1 MVDNANPT
9 IIVSKCL
16 GFSSCRYNGQMIDNK
31 FIENLKNHVN
41 FITVCPEVE
50 IGLGIPRDPIKVISN
65 GDSFE
70 LYQSSTDKYFTDNMN
85 NFSISFLDS
94 LKEIDGFILK
104 SRSPSCA
111 KNDCKI
117 YATIEKSSSS
127 TKGPGLFAKN
137 VLNKF
142 PYTPFEDEGRLT
154 NARIRDHFLT
164 KVFTLHNF
172 RLIKTTNDISQL
184 IKFQNDNKY
193 LFIAY
198 NQKGQ
203 KVLKRVLEN
212 YNNYN
217 SKEVFNEYQ
226 HYLLLTLN
234 KIPRYTTNI
243 NALMHILG
251 HFSDKLSSNEKEFIL
266 TTLRNHRIGKI
277 PLSVPL
283 YLLKSYCIQFD
294 EKHLINQTI
303 WCPYPEDLVEPN
315 DSGKP
320 KNF

>member
-1 MVDNANPT
+1 MVDKDKPT
-9 IIVSKCL
+9 IVVSRCL
-16 GFSSCRYNGQMIDNK
+16 GFSSCRYNGQIIENK
-31 FIENLKNHVN
+31 FIEKLRNHVN
-41 FITVCPEVE
+41 FLTVCPEVE
-50 IGLGIPRDPIKVISN
+50 IGLGIPRDPIRVISN

-70 LYQSSTDKYFTDNMN
+70 LYQPSTDKYFTDSMN

-111 KNDCKI
+111 KNDCKV
-117 YATIEKSSSS
+117 YGTIEKSSSS
-127 TKGPGLFAKN
+127 IKGPGLFAKN
-137 VLNKF
+137 ALERF
-142 PYTPFEDEGRLT
+142 SYTPFEDEGRLT

-164 KVFTLHNF
+164 QVFTLHNF
-172 RLIKTTNDISQL
+172 RNIKSSNDISQL
-184 IKFQNDNKY
+184 EKFQNDNKY
-193 LFIAY
+193 LLVAY

-203 KVLKRVLEN
+203 KVLGKVLEN
-212 YNNYN
+212 YNNHN
-217 SKEVFNEYQ
+217 DKEVFNEYQ

-234 KIPRYTTNI
+234 KMPRYTTNI
-243 NALMHILG
+243 NALMHIFS
-251 HFSDKLSSNEKEFIL
+251 HFSNKVSSKEKEFIL
-266 TTLRNHRIGKI
+266 TTLKNHRSGKI

-294 EKHLINQTI
+294 EKHLINQSI

-320 KNF
+320 KKF